1 MTGTVRERSGRWK
14 VDGGVYDLRNAD
26 DAMVDRVE
34 ETAAR
39 RRHSMVDI
47 DGRCGCCYVSG
58 VEASNQPTQLGRVNK
73 QIII

>member
-58 VEASNQPTQLGRVNK
+58 VESKQSTNTAGASK
-73 QIII
+73 